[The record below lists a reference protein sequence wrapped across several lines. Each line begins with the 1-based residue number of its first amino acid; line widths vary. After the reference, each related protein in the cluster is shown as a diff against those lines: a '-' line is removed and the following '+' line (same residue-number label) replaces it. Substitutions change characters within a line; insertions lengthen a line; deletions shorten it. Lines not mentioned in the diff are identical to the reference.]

1 MLSVCCV
8 GTKYTRLFH
17 VPAWRASAELGYG
30 AGGAKSLP
38 SAASTVAMS

>member
-30 AGGAKSLP
+30 RRWREVLP
-38 SAASTVAMS
+38 SAASTVAIS